1 MNKKMKKALMAGAA
15 MYGAS
20 KLAGSDKFLSS
31 GAAGGARLPKGDS
44 MARARRLMTSDD
56 AMNGI
61 KKKSLFQKILNIGPG
76 KNATSSKGGTLA
88 NKVLS
93 GEVLGLGDMDGAKYG
108 KMIKANEGVYVT
120 AKCKNG
126 RNKPTKIT

>member
-1 MNKKMKKALMAGAA
+1 MNKKIKKALMAGAA

-20 KLAGSDKFLSS
+20 KLAGAGSDKFLAS

-44 MARARRLMTSDD
+44 FSRARRLMTSND

-61 KKKSLFQKILNIGPG
+61 KKKSLFQKILNLGPG

-88 NKVLS
+88 GDYGDAFGDGYS
-93 GEVLGLGDMDGAKYG
+93 GGAKYG
-108 KMIKANEGVYVT
+108 KMITAKDGVYVT

-126 RNKPTKIT
+126 RNKATKIT

>member
-1 MNKKMKKALMAGAA
+1 MNKKMKKALMAAGVA
-15 MYGAS
+15 YGAS
-20 KLAGSDKFLSS
+20 KFAGRDQTSAS
-31 GAAGGARLPKGDS
+31 ARK
-44 MARARRLMTSDD
+44 LMTSDA
-56 AMNGI
+56 AMN
-61 KKKSLFQKILNIGPG
+61 KKKSLFEKIITMGPG
-76 KNATSSKGGTLA
+76 KNATSKKGGTLA
-88 NKVLS
+88 DKVLS